1 MVSNDRRYINSSLD
15 KVIDFIEKMHLVE
28 MVHSDLEILSI

>member
-1 MVSNDRRYINSSLD
+1 LD

-28 MVHSDLEILSI
+28 MVHTEMEILSL

>member
-1 MVSNDRRYINSSLD
+1 LD

-28 MVHSDLEILSI
+28 MVHTEMEILTV